1 MKGKCRFILSLILVI
16 CSASGIIAF
25 ADDSDALTG
34 TYDSEISIM
43 TIDSPEENVEDVSK
57 RKKRQ
62 RERLLNLR

>member
-16 CSASGIIAF
+16 CSASGMIAY

-43 TIDSPEENVEDVSK
+43 TIESPEENAEDVSAQEK
-57 RKKRQ
+57 RLRQ
-62 RERLLNLR
+62 QLLNLR